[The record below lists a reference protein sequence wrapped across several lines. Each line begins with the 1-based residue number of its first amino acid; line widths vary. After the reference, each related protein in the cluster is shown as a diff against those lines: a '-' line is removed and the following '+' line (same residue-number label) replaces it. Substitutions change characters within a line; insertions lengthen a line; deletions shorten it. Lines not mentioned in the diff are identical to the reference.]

1 MKPSKRTECDGTEG
15 MSLKE
20 EPCELGGLCI
30 LSKSILESKH
40 KCLKGGTVLSMAP
53 STKEG
58 SVAGM
63 ESAK

>member
-1 MKPSKRTECDGTEG
+1 MG
-15 MSLKE
+15 LKE
-20 EPCELGGLCI
+20 CHLRRSLLELGGLCI

-40 KCLKGGTVLSMAP
+40 KCLKGGTVLSMAL